1 MPKFGMCWE
10 AEGNE
15 KAGTGALKMSK
26 TGGMSIRANLP
37 ILPDLEQSENWAKQG
52 RWIRGS
58 NLKPQQHG
66 SKGSHAISWPCIHKQ
81 HEQNS
86 NPKIGCAIYHLFT
99 EATVVAQLM
108 SLFSFS
114 HSMKSNI

>member
-1 MPKFGMCWE
+1 
-10 AEGNE
+10 
-15 KAGTGALKMSK
+15 
-26 TGGMSIRANLP
+26 MSIRVNLP
-37 ILPDLEQSENWAKQG
+37 VLPDLEQSENWAKQG

-66 SKGSHAISWPCIHKQ
+66 SHASRWPCVHKQ
-81 HEQNS
+81 HGQNS
-86 NPKIGCAIYHLFT
+86 NPKIGCAAIYHLFT
-99 EATVVAQLM
+99 EAIVVAQLM